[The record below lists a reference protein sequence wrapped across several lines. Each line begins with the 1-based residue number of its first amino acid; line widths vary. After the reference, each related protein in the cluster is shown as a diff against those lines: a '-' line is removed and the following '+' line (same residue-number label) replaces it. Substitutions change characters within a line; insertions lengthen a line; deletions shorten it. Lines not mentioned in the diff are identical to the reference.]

1 MGIGPVYGRMVL
13 GIEALELG
21 EQGDQPF
28 CCVHGIELR
37 TDPRIGWNVVQTR
50 MDRLHIEATA
60 SSHDGHFRQSGGAA
74 RFEVAV
80 EPRHRIGFEAA
91 TAVVVGDGQEV
102 NEVMGSGG
110 TFLGGGLGRSD
121 GDFPVELAAVR
132 GEDFGSDCLGDADGE
147 AGLANGGGTHHGDE
161 QRGLRPPRNGGH
173 PTQ

>member
-1 MGIGPVYGRMVL
+1 MGSGPGYGRMVL

-80 EPRHRIGFEAA
+80 
-91 TAVVVGDGQEV
+91 
-102 NEVMGSGG
+102 
-110 TFLGGGLGRSD
+110 
-121 GDFPVELAAVR
+121 
-132 GEDFGSDCLGDADGE
+132 
-147 AGLANGGGTHHGDE
+147 
-161 QRGLRPPRNGGH
+161 
-173 PTQ
+173 